1 MDEFQEI
8 LQDFLIESFELIEQ
22 LDQDLVELESRPDD
36 LDLLNRIFRVA
47 HTIKGASSF
56 LNFDVL
62 THLTHHMENL
72 LNMARHGDLVIDA
85 DVMDVILESIDLMK
99 ALLVRIRDSGA
110 DAGLEVGQCVERL
123 DAVANGT
130 PLSSVTETV
139 TVTASETVVA
149 VEPQTDAEEE
159 ADYSGMS
166 EAEVEA
172 EIERLIAQRQA
183 EDAAKRANKANS
195 SAPVE
200 EEPDYE
206 GMDDAEVE
214 AEIERLLAKRQ
225 AEDAA
230 KRAQKAAETSTAP
243 SVAAPVAAPIT
254 SEPMPQSEPIPA
266 PVPVAPAAPAVQPKV
281 EAKPATPVARRAAE
295 PKEEGENRGGGA
307 VEQTIRVDV
316 KRLDHLM
323 NLIGELV
330 LGKNR
335 LIKINDDVEE
345 RYEGEAFLEELNQ
358 VVSIVSLVT
367 TDLQIAVMKTRM
379 LPIGK
384 VFNKFPRMIRD
395 LSRELNKKIE
405 LEITG
410 EETELD
416 KSIVEEIGDPL
427 VHIIRNSCDHGIETP
442 DVRLS
447 SGKEETGTIHLKAY
461 HEGNHIVIQI
471 IDDGKGLDAEM
482 LKLKSIEKGII
493 TEKEAEGMSEKEAF
507 GLIFRPG
514 FSTAAQVTS
523 VSGRGVGMDVVK
535 TNIEKLNGMID
546 IDSEVGKGTSMKLKI
561 PLTLAIIQALLVG
574 VQEEYYAIPLASV
587 LETVRISK
595 DEIYTVESR
604 SVMRLRDEVLSL
616 VHIGDIFEV
625 ERVFDNSEHA
635 YVVVLG
641 LAESKIGLIVDSLV
655 GQEEIVIKSLGEYL
669 KGIEGIAGATIRG
682 DGGVTLIVDVAALM
696 QMAKSV
702 KSTVGQESA
711 EAKGRLGVKNK
722 PSDYKVM
729 IVDDSKTDRTIMR
742 KSLEPMGITLVE
754 ATDGIE
760 ALNILK
766 QADHTFDAMLIDI
779 EMPRMDG
786 YSLAAEIKKYN
797 KYKNLPLIAV
807 TSRTGKAD
815 RMRGVESGMVEYITK
830 PYSSEY
836 LMNVVKRNIKFNEGL

>member
-1 MDEFQEI
+1 MDEFDEI
-8 LQDFLIESFELIEQ
+8 LQDFLVESFELIEQ
-22 LDQDLVELESRPDD
+22 LDQDLVELESNPED
-36 LDLLNRIFRVA
+36 LELLNRIFRVA
-47 HTIKGASSF
+47 HTVKGASSF

-62 THLTHHMENL
+62 THLTHHMENI
-72 LNMARHGDLVIDA
+72 LNMARHGDIVITP
-85 DVMDVILESIDLMK
+85 DVMDVVLESIDLMK
-99 ALLVRIRDSGA
+99 SILENIRDKGSDQGIDVA
-110 DAGLEVGQCVERL
+110 DCVERL
-123 DAVANGT
+123 DKLAGGDGNVEHPDAT
-130 PLSSVTETV
+130 VEVVQEIPASDEPETSS
-139 TVTASETVVA
+139 
-149 VEPQTDAEEE
+149 DDEEE
-159 ADYSGMS
+159 MDFSDMS
-166 EAEVEA
+166 EE
-172 EIERLIAQRQA
+172 EIEDEINRLLAQRQA
-183 EDAAKRANKANS
+183 EDKAKREAKIAAGEAVPEAPEIVDEATEAKKEPEPEAKPEPANVVKS
-195 SAPVE
+195 
-200 EEPDYE
+200 
-206 GMDDAEVE
+206 
-214 AEIERLLAKRQ
+214 
-225 AEDAA
+225 
-230 KRAQKAAETSTAP
+230 
-243 SVAAPVAAPIT
+243 
-254 SEPMPQSEPIPA
+254 
-266 PVPVAPAAPAVQPKV
+266 APAAPKKANEK
-281 EAKPATPVARRAAE
+281 
-295 PKEEGENRGGGA
+295 RGGA
-307 VEQTIRVDV
+307 EKRASTTVEQTIRVDV

-335 LIKINDDVEE
+335 LMKINEDVEE
-345 RYEGEAFLEELNQ
+345 RYEGEEFLEELNQ

-395 LSRELNKKIE
+395 LSRDLKKNIE
-405 LEITG
+405 LEIGG

-442 DVRLS
+442 EVRLAA
-447 SGKEETGTIHLKAY
+447 GKPEMGTIQLKAY
-461 HEGNHIVIQI
+461 NEGNHIVIQI
-471 IDDGKGLDAEM
+471 TDDGKGLDVEV
-482 LKLKSIEKGII
+482 LKSKSLEKGVIS
-493 TEKEAEGMSEKEAF
+493 EKEADSMSDKEAF

-514 FSTAAQVTS
+514 LSTAATVTN

-535 TNIEKLNGMID
+535 TNIEKLNGIID
-546 IDSEVGKGTSMKLKI
+546 IDSEVGKGTTINLKI

-587 LETVRISK
+587 LETVRITK
-595 DEIYTVESR
+595 DEIYTVENR

-625 ERVFDNSEHA
+625 ERVFDGAEHA

-696 QMAKSV
+696 QMAKTV
-702 KSTVGQESA
+702 KSTIGAEESA
-711 EAKGRLGVKNK
+711 GLGAKERTS
-722 PSDYKVM
+722 PSDYCVM
-729 IVDDSKTDRTIMR
+729 TVDDSKTDRTIMR
-742 KSLEPMGITLVE
+742 TSLAPLGITLVE
-754 ATDGIE
+754 AADGVE

-766 QADHTFDAMLIDI
+766 SGEYNFDAMLIDI

-807 TSRTGKAD
+807 TSRTSKSD
-815 RMRGVESGMVEYITK
+815 RMRGVEVGMVEYITK
-830 PYSSEY
+830 PYSPDY
-836 LMNVVKRNIKFNEGL
+836 LMNVVKRNIKFTMEVSS